1 MCIEV
6 CTVKKR
12 GDFGGD
18 KIYSIPSTN
27 LLNVSNCMA
36 VYVYFNLK
44 YIRELTALSDQ
55 VMFLQSLISDLTYC
69 VKLLQRGEGSLGREG
84 KRKGGN

>member
-18 KIYSIPSTN
+18 KIYFIPSTT
-27 LLNVSNCMA
+27 LLNVSNSMA
-36 VYVYFNLK
+36 VNVNINAQYFRILA
-44 YIRELTALSDQ
+44 TLSDQ
-55 VMFLQSLISDLTYC
+55 VMFSQALNCDLN
-69 VKLLQRGEGSLGREG
+69 K
-84 KRKGGN
+84 